1 MKFTQVRN
9 KVKMLL
15 TKLNML
21 ILQFVVLIFLFT
33 IFTVLHIYKMFF
45 FKHYNLLTKSQK
57 TLDYLLWMDHSGSLW
72 IQNTRFVAGIYGWRP
87 PFGGKMDEKGRK
99 LALNN
104 VRN

>member
-45 FKHYNLLTKSQK
+45 F
-57 TLDYLLWMDHSGSLW
+57 
-72 IQNTRFVAGIYGWRP
+72 
-87 PFGGKMDEKGRK
+87 
-99 LALNN
+99 
-104 VRN
+104 

>member
-57 TLDYLLWMDHSGSLW
+57 TLDYLLWITLDHSGYRIRDSWREFTDGDHLL
-72 IQNTRFVAGIYGWRP
+72 AGKWTKR
-87 PFGGKMDEKGRK
+87 GGS
-99 LALNN
+99 
-104 VRN
+104 